1 MNDLKVKLEIV
12 NDISKK
18 TNKPYKALKIV
29 ITDKISKLVFLTP
42 AEWELLEINQRL
54 SK

>member
-1 MNDLKVKLEIV
+1 MNDLKVKVEITSV
-12 NDISKK
+12 HSNK
-18 TNKPYKALKIV
+18 TNEDYKALKIV

-42 AEWELLEINQRL
+42 AEWELLELNQRL